1 MLLMKHLTE
10 ILTQL
15 GSPDKPVD
23 LSNPLVRK
31 QKITVP
37 AAAAINNVSPSSFKR
52 NHAHLIKQVG
62 KRREAVELGDAIDL
76 PPKPGS

>member
-1 MLLMKHLTE
+1 MRDMTNLAQ

-15 GSPDKPVD
+15 GPLDSLD

-31 QKITVP
+31 QKVSVP
-37 AAAAINNVSPSSFKR
+37 AAAAMNDVSTSSFKR

-76 PPKPGS
+76 PPKPSS

>member
-1 MLLMKHLTE
+1 MKHLTE

-15 GSPDKPVD
+15 GPLGTLD

-31 QKITVP
+31 QKVSVP
-37 AAAAINNVSPSSFKR
+37 VAAAINDVSPSSFKR
-52 NHAHLIKQVG
+52 NHAHLIKQVS

-76 PPKPGS
+76 PPKPSS